1 MIISQII
8 NNSCTSQDKLDYMSK
23 TNPLKPQWF
32 KTKVYLFF
40 TACYL
45 GQGGGLVLRDPG
57 RWNNLHLKCYQS
69 LHYRGK
75 ETLEGLTGD

>member
-23 TNPLKPQWF
+23 TKPLKPQWF

-57 RWNNLHLKCYQS
+57 
-69 LHYRGK
+69 
-75 ETLEGLTGD
+75 